1 MIKMIKHIP
10 NAITCCNLL
19 SGCISIVLMC
29 NGYAIAAG
37 AMIFLAAV
45 FDFFDGFAARLLKAY
60 SPLGAQLDSLSDVVS
75 FGVAPSFIVYYYLN
89 QVVGMLG
96 NSWWSL
102 EIAGFYILPFVAFF
116 LAVFAELRLAKFNID
131 DRQTTSFIGLPTPAM
146 GLFVASLPFTLQ
158 NELLGF
164 MANNMTNIY
173 FLIAIVGIFS
183 YLMVS
188 EIPFFSLKIKNLKF
202 KENIHIY
209 VLAICAIV
217 AFIFLGFAAI
227 PFVMM
232 FYIVLSLFKDIK
244 TQRHKDAE

>member
-1 MIKMIKHIP
+1 MTIVRCPLTLMIKMIKHIP

-29 NGYAIAAG
+29 NGYAVAAG
-37 AMIFLAAV
+37 VMIFLAAIL
-45 FDFFDGFAARLLKAY
+45 DFFDGFAARLLKAY

-75 FGVAPSFIVYYYLN
+75 FGVAPSFIIYHYLN
-89 QVVGMLG
+89 QQSTV
-96 NSWWSL
+96 NSL
-102 EIAGFYILPFVAFF
+102 EIAGFNILPFAAFF

-158 NELLGF
+158 NEKLAF
-164 MANNMTNIY
+164 MANNMSNVY
-173 FLIAIVGIFS
+173 FLISIVVIFS

-188 EIPFFSLKIKNLKF
+188 EIPFFSLKIKNLRF

-209 VLAICAIV
+209 ILAIFAV
-217 AFIFLGFAAI
+217 AAFVFLGFAAI
-227 PFVMM
+227 PFVML
-232 FYIVLSLFKDIK
+232 FYIVISLFRVNKG
-244 TQRHKDAE
+244 

>member
-1 MIKMIKHIP
+1 MIKHIP

-29 NGYAIAAG
+29 NGYAVAAG

-75 FGVAPSFIVYYYLN
+75 FGVAPSFIVYHYLS
-89 QVVGMLG
+89 QQPIVD
-96 NSWWSL
+96 SFSL
-102 EIAGFYILPFVAFF
+102 EIAGFNILPFVAFF

-158 NELLGF
+158 NEKLEF
-164 MANNMTNIY
+164 MANNMSNPY

-188 EIPFFSLKIKNLKF
+188 EIPFFSLKIKNLRF

-209 VLAICAIV
+209 VLAIFAIA
-217 AFIFLGFAAI
+217 AFALLGFAAI
-227 PFVMM
+227 PFVML
-232 FYIVLSLFKDIK
+232 FYILIALFKVKGLRTTDNG
-244 TQRHKDAE
+244 